1 MRACGPEFGARGG
14 LGVDGRLVVRLYG
27 DGMLQRFPRFRLDD
41 ADGNAVTERDLHGH
55 TAVVYLA
62 RHPG

>member
-1 MRACGPEFGARGG
+1 VAE
-14 LGVDGRLVVRLYG
+14 
-27 DGMLQRFPRFRLDD
+27 RFPDFELAG
-41 ADGNAVTERDLHGH
+41 ADGELVTQHSLHGH

>member
-1 MRACGPEFGARGG
+1 M
-14 LGVDGRLVVRLYG
+14 
-27 DGMLQRFPRFRLDD
+27 FPPFQLED
-41 ADGNAVTERDLHGH
+41 ADGDVVTERDLHGH